1 MSSAS
6 LDFQPAKLSLKVN
19 ETGNVDLRLSTNDA
33 RVIGVDVLVKFDP
46 SALQIDQ
53 IQDDHLFNNQM
64 GMVVDNKTGRLTL
77 AMSNNQGVFTS
88 KSGKIA
94 HFRIK
99 ALKTSESK
107 LSFDFSKGKTQDSN
121 VVVAH
126 GQDILT
132 SVGQSVITIQPSATT
147 GRVLGVNT
155 SVVPQPVLNY
165 PYTPI
170 PSVSGSWLVFVL
182 IGIILVA
189 FGLYI
194 NFGRIGSWS
203 KAESGLPQS

>member
-6 LDFQPAKLSLKVN
+6 LDFQPAKLNLKVN
-19 ETGNVDLRLSTNDA
+19 ETGNIDLRLSSSDA
-33 RVIGVDVLVKFDP
+33 KVIGVDLIVKFDP
-46 SALQIDQ
+46 TTIQIDQ

-64 GMVVDNKTGRLTL
+64 GLIIDNKLGKLSM
-77 AMSNNQGVFTS
+77 AMSNNQGVFTT

-99 ALKTSESK
+99 ALKAGESK
-107 LSFDFSKGKTQDSN
+107 LSYDFTKGKTQDSN

-132 SVGQSVITIQPSATT
+132 SVGQAVLTIQPSATT
-147 GRVLGVNT
+147 GKILGTNT
-155 SVVPQPVLNY
+155 SQVEQPVLNY

-170 PSVSGSWLVFVL
+170 PSVSGSWLIFILLGMV
-182 IGIILVA
+182 LVA

-194 NFGRIGSWS
+194 NFDRINVFNDRRVS
-203 KAESGLPQS
+203 